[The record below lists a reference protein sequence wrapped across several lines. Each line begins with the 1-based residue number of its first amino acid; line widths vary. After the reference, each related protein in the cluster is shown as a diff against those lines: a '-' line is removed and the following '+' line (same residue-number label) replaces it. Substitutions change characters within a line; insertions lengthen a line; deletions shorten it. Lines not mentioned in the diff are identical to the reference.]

1 MKKLPESIIISRTD
15 NLGDVMLTLPMT
27 GYIKSISP
35 TTKVYFLGKSY
46 TRAVIES
53 SRFVDGFIDKESIL
67 EDERILT
74 NLAAEAIVFAGP
86 DKEVAKAAKQAGIP
100 LRIGTSHRWY
110 HWLYCNKRVNFTRK
124 QSDLHEAQLNFKLFA
139 PLGWLTTPTLAQIKE
154 WYGLEPTKTSTVSAN
169 FSHWLSPDKFNLI
182 IHPKSKGSAKE
193 WGLDNYTQLVAA
205 LPADKFQ
212 VLITGIQAEGDLI
225 RQQTPEIFDFAH
237 VQDLTGKL
245 TLPELVAFTGSAD
258 GFLAGST
265 GPLHIAS
272 AAGIHTL
279 GIYPPIRPMHPGRW
293 QPVGKNAHY
302 LGLDKN
308 CNDCRK
314 SDICACVRAIS
325 VAQVKQ
331 RIESF
336 ANHS

>member
-27 GYIKSISP
+27 GYIKSIAP

-53 SRFVDGFIDKESIL
+53 SKFVDQFIDKESVVQDSAIL
-67 EDERILT
+67 ASLQ
-74 NLAAEAIVFAGP
+74 AQAIVFAAP
-86 DKEVAKAAKQAGIP
+86 DKEVAKAAKQARIP

-110 HWLYCNKRVNFTRK
+110 HWLYCNQKVNFTRK
-124 QSDLHEAQLNFKLFA
+124 QSELHEAQLNFKLFA
-139 PLGWLTTPTLAQIKE
+139 PLGLLTKPTLEQIKQ
-154 WYGLEPTKTSTVSAN
+154 WYGLEPNQQTMPNNDVIQ
-169 FSHWLSPDKFNLI
+169 WLSPDKFNLI

-193 WGLDNYTQLVAA
+193 WGLDNYTQLVKA
-205 LPADKFQ
+205 LPVNKFQ
-212 VLITGIQAEGDLI
+212 VLITGIKAEGDLI
-225 RQQTPEIFDFAH
+225 KQQAPEIFKFPH
-237 VQDLTGKL
+237 VHDLTGKL
-245 TLPELVAFTGSAD
+245 SLSELVALTSKAN

-272 AAGIHTL
+272 AVGIHTL

-293 QPVGKNAHY
+293 QPVGKQAHY
-302 LGLDKN
+302 LGLDKK

-314 SDICACVRAIS
+314 SNVCACVRAIS
-325 VAQVKQ
+325 VDQVKQ
-331 RIESF
+331 TIEGF
-336 ANHS
+336 LNR

>member
-35 TTKVYFLGKSY
+35 ATKVYFLGKSY
-46 TRAVIES
+46 TRAVIEA
-53 SRFVDGFIDKESIL
+53 SRFVDQFIDKESVL
-67 EDERILT
+67 KDQRVLA
-74 NLAAEAIVFAGP
+74 NLQAQAIVFAAP
-86 DKEVAKAAKQAGIP
+86 DKEVAKAAKEARIP

-110 HWLYCNKRVNFTRK
+110 HWLYCNKKVNFTRK

-139 PLGWLTTPTLAQIKE
+139 PLGLLTTPSLEQIKQ
-154 WYGLEPTKTSTVSAN
+154 WYGLEPATQPLASPD
-169 FSHWLSPDKFNLI
+169 FSRWLSPDKFNLI

-212 VLITGIQAEGDLI
+212 VLITGIKAEGDLI
-225 RQQTPEIFDFAH
+225 REQTPEIFDFAH

-245 TLPELVAFTGSAD
+245 SLSELVILTGQAQ

-272 AAGIHTL
+272 AMGAHTL

-302 LGLDKN
+302 LGLDKS

-314 SDICACVRAIS
+314 TDVCACVRAIS

-331 RIESF
+331 SIEGF
-336 ANHS
+336 ANH